1 MVRGTCG
8 AGVVGATVNDAGA
21 EEVTTGAGVAGVL
34 AVVIDD
40 IIGVI
45 RFCC

>member
-8 AGVVGATVNDAGA
+8 AGVVGATVDDAGA
-21 EEVTTGAGVAGVL
+21 DEVTTGAGVAVL